1 MRGPSAALPFRLEEA
16 TIDELHAAI
25 RAGQTTCVG
34 VVQRYLSRARDY
46 NGVASLL
53 VSEDGVSLPEAAT
66 AEDIEG
72 VPSGAGQPRHL
83 RHPNRTPS
91 RCLSGDA
98 DEGQVF
104 TRRRFDRSGLIWL

>member
-1 MRGPSAALPFRLEEA
+1 MERLEGLAMRGPSAALPFRLEEA
-16 TIDELHAAI
+16 TIDELHAAL

-53 VSEDGVSLPEAAT
+53 VSEDGASLPEAAT

-72 VPSGAGQPRHL
+72 AKRCWP
-83 RHPNRTPS
+83 TPTS
-91 RCLSGDA
+91 ASPKSHT
-98 DEGQVF
+98 VSVSP
-104 TRRRFDRSGLIWL
+104 RRRSI